1 MTIEQTVLENFR
13 ELPTDKQQEV
23 LDFIQFLKY
32 KLSGQKTISISDN
45 QKVNDFWS
53 ALQEFRQRVD
63 LESIDDDIFEN
74 LRDKSPGRENQ
85 FFKKIVCLRTEFFKL
100 AEFDDL

>member
-23 LDFIQFLKY
+23 LDFIQFLKSQ
-32 KLSGQKTISISDN
+32 LSVQKPISISDN
-45 QKVNDFWS
+45 QEVNDFWS

-63 LESIDDDIFEN
+63 LKSIDDDIFEN
-74 LRDKSPGRENQ
+74 LRDKSPGRDVN
-85 FFKKIVCLRTEFFKL
+85 L
-100 AEFDDL
+100 